1 MADFTKQTRKISPN
15 LLLRRFES
23 NFNATG
29 NKIHG
34 NAVDVIATLV
44 AYVII
49 FVKMY
54 VINAK
59 DCKNTPSVMTYAF
72 GNYIHAEA

>member
-1 MADFTKQTRKISPN
+1 MSLASPPK
-15 LLLRRFES
+15 RTDARWTTWFES
-23 NFNATG
+23 KFNATG
-29 NKIHG
+29 DKNHG
-34 NAVDVIATLV
+34 RAVDVIATLV

-49 FVKMY
+49 FVKMN
-54 VINAK
+54 VITAK